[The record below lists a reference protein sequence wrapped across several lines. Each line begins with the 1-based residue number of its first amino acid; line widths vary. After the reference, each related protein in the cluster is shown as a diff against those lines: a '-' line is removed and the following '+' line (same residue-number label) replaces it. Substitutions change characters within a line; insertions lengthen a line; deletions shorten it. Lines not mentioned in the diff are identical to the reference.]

1 MLSVKG
7 IFKTLIG
14 TILVMVF
21 SSIIIEVFNVNTTG
35 LQVNQIA
42 KLAGKQSADL
52 FSQESYKD
60 IRYDDDKK
68 SNLELADVMDSD
80 GNKYIS
86 GNFYSGLTGN
96 AAYRLIYTSNGFK
109 NWIKDDKAVEK
120 GDWYNIKL
128 LNRALNKPE
137 SLEVAEDSPD
147 YNDAIIAKTL
157 VSMKVTPL
165 NLGIPYL
172 DKGIVTNMF
181 KWNVAQLFSNCNP
194 ELIKKDSAGK
204 SYVLFKGF
212 RVYASEAKI
221 TSLEYK
227 TYDLT
232 KTKDRD
238 EFNRITNIDPD
249 NLGFEYDKALG
260 STISK
265 TDDERSRVC
274 LVGINY
280 SIPIS
285 YEGITPI
292 KNIFNFVWNNEVKG
306 FDGNESINDKQ
317 AWSDS
322 TENLESGGLTGNTS
336 TSGVLPIPGKLIYY
350 VIR

>member
-21 SSIIIEVFNVNTTG
+21 SSIIIEVFNINTTG
-35 LQVNQIA
+35 LQVNQIS

-52 FSQESYKD
+52 FAQESYKD
-60 IRYDDDKK
+60 LKYNDNTK
-68 SNLELADVMDSD
+68 SNLQLENVVDS
-80 GNKYIS
+80 S
-86 GNFYSGLTGN
+86 GQNYVSGSFYNGLSGD

-109 NWIKDDKAVEK
+109 SWIKTNKAVEK
-120 GDWYNIKL
+120 GNWYNIKL
-128 LNRALNKPE
+128 LNQALNNPE
-137 SLEVAEDSPD
+137 TLTVDENSPK
-147 YNDAIIAKTL
+147 YKDAIIAKTL

-194 ELIKKDSAGK
+194 ELIKTDNYGK
-204 SYVLFKGF
+204 KYVAFKGF
-212 RVYASEAKI
+212 RIYASEAKI
-221 TSLEYK
+221 TSFDYE

-232 KTKDRD
+232 DWKDRA

-249 NLGFEYDKALG
+249 KLGFEYDSALVN
-260 STISK
+260 TISK
-265 TDDERSRVC
+265 LDDERSRVC

-292 KNIFNFVWNNEVKG
+292 KNIFNFIWNNEVKG
-306 FDGNESINDKQ
+306 FEGNESISAKQSWNDNTQ
-317 AWSDS
+317 
-322 TENLESGGLTGNTS
+322 TLESGGLKGNS
-336 TSGVLPIPGKLIYY
+336 TLQGVLPVPGKLVYY